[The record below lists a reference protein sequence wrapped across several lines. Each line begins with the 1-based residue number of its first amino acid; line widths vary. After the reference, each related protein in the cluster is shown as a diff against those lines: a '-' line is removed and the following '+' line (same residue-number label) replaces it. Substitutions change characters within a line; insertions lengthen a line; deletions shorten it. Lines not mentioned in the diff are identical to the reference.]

1 MTNEELKD
9 LIDGLNQNVKMDRFL
24 LRPIG
29 GNVEFAYVWEEDP
42 SSTQGSYL
50 SAVKFYFIR
59 DNEGKYVGAVNVL
72 ENSISGKVCGLHL
85 FTLEE
90 HRRQGFMK
98 NALQDHILPHLMR
111 DGSVSLWTTTNDD
124 YSTPDAK
131 ILLENVGFKDV
142 GKHPK
147 NSKITIYEFR
157 RENLKNEFKEDGI
170 HDRILSDEV
179 LEQLK
184 TMAMVANNLLTY
196 VGECLSQAYGE
207 SGKIGQLSYDL
218 CNAEELIDN
227 VHWAKK
233 NHSCHQQ

>member
-1 MTNEELKD
+1 
-9 LIDGLNQNVKMDRFL
+9 
-24 LRPIG
+24 
-29 GNVEFAYVWEEDP
+29 
-42 SSTQGSYL
+42 
-50 SAVKFYFIR
+50 
-59 DNEGKYVGAVNVL
+59 VGAVNVL

-131 ILLENVGFKDV
+131 ILLEKVGFKDV
-142 GKHPK
+142 GKNPK
-147 NSKITIYEFR
+147 NSKITLYEFR
-157 RENLKNEFKEDGI
+157 RENLKCEFKEDEV

-184 TMAMVANNLLTY
+184 TMARVANNLLTY
-196 VGECLSQAYGE
+196 VGECLSQTYGE

-233 NHSCHQQ
+233 NHSCHKQKNTHREVKEI